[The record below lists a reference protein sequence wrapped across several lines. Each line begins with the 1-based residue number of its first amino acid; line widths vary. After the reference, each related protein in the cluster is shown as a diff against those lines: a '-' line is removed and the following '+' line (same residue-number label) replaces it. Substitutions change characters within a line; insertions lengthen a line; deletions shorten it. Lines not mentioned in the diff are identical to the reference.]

1 MRKIILQGMGMVL
14 AFLGLW
20 FALERI
26 DWEGLL
32 KVNQLTEQTEEK
44 LGELL
49 NDVFIKESPE
59 IYSRDVVE
67 PIDSIVSKVCRANSI
82 DRSKI
87 KVHVLENSE
96 VNAFALPAGHLVI
109 YSGLID
115 DAGSAEELSG
125 VICHELAHITEK
137 HVMKSLVKELG
148 LSVLISATT
157 GGGSDVAGRIANVL
171 SSTAFDRKLEK
182 AADIKAVGYL
192 MAANINPEP
201 FADFMYRLSDGEGSV
216 PEYLSWVSTHPDSR
230 ERAEYIIDYIK
241 GKEKTDYKPVLP
253 AAAWTKMKNYV
264 KRKI

>member
-1 MRKIILQGMGMVL
+1 MRKMILQGMVMLL

-125 VICHELAHITEK
+125 VICHELAYITEK
-137 HVMKSLVKELG
+137 HGRKSLVKELG
-148 LSVLISATT
+148 LSV
-157 GGGSDVAGRIANVL
+157 
-171 SSTAFDRKLEK
+171 
-182 AADIKAVGYL
+182 
-192 MAANINPEP
+192 
-201 FADFMYRLSDGEGSV
+201 
-216 PEYLSWVSTHPDSR
+216 
-230 ERAEYIIDYIK
+230 
-241 GKEKTDYKPVLP
+241 
-253 AAAWTKMKNYV
+253 
-264 KRKI
+264 

>member
-1 MRKIILQGMGMVL
+1 MRKMILQGMVMVL

-32 KVNQLTEQTEEK
+32 KVNRLTEQTEEK

-96 VNAFALPAGHLVI
+96 VNAFALP
-109 YSGLID
+109 
-115 DAGSAEELSG
+115 
-125 VICHELAHITEK
+125 
-137 HVMKSLVKELG
+137 
-148 LSVLISATT
+148 
-157 GGGSDVAGRIANVL
+157 GGSSG
-171 SSTAFDRKLEK
+171 
-182 AADIKAVGYL
+182 GYCTMGGSL
-192 MAANINPEP
+192 MQ
-201 FADFMYRLSDGEGSV
+201 RRRVRDGGLRV
-216 PEYLSWVSTHPDSR
+216 VNLCFR
-230 ERAEYIIDYIK
+230 R
-241 GKEKTDYKPVLP
+241 
-253 AAAWTKMKNYV
+253 
-264 KRKI
+264 